1 MALTRRGNNEIQ
13 SRMIQVDREPIET
26 FAKRMETQEAKADRG
41 KLRLTLVP
49 PRANIAMAHVRE
61 YGTNKYKDPE
71 NWRRVEAER
80 YRDALY
86 RHWIA
91 YLMGETHDKE
101 SGLPHMWH
109 VLTNAAFLVDLE
121 WEEVD
126 DFGYS
131 FGAAAAEG
139 AGADRA
145 EDAERE

>member
-1 MALTRRGNNEIQ
+1 MAVRETLFSWPTSPQSASQTAPLDTPRGAN
-13 SRMIQVDREPIET
+13 
-26 FAKRMETQEAKADRG
+26 KQEAKADRG

-145 EDAERE
+145 EDAAGE

>member
-1 MALTRRGNNEIQ
+1 MAVRDEKFWPTSPQPAKQTAPLDAPRGAN
-13 SRMIQVDREPIET
+13 R
-26 FAKRMETQEAKADRG
+26 QEAKADRG

-71 NWRRVEAER
+71 NWRRVEAET

-131 FGAAAAEG
+131 FGPAAAEG
-139 AGADRA
+139 AGANRA

>member
-1 MALTRRGNNEIQ
+1 MALRDEKFWPTSPKSALQTAPLDAPRGAN
-13 SRMIQVDREPIET
+13 
-26 FAKRMETQEAKADRG
+26 KQEAKADRG

-139 AGADRA
+139 AGANRA

>member
-1 MALTRRGNNEIQ
+1 MNC
-13 SRMIQVDREPIET
+13 
-26 FAKRMETQEAKADRG
+26 EAKLDRG

-139 AGADRA
+139 AGADST

>member
-1 MALTRRGNNEIQ
+1 MALIRREIGEIQ
-13 SRMIQVDREPIET
+13 SRMIQVDREPMDT
-26 FAKRMETQEAKADRG
+26 FAKRMETQEAKEVSG

-61 YGTNKYKDPE
+61 YGTNKYKDTE
-71 NWRRVEAER
+71 NWRRVDAEW

-126 DFGYS
+126 DFG
-131 FGAAAAEG
+131 
-139 AGADRA
+139 
-145 EDAERE
+145 